1 MVAIV
6 LKCLQEALDSVVGPW
21 DRAPLF
27 FCFTSEDDCKK
38 HKLIYIYIYL
48 SGAENLCCYTLSP
61 CGLNHRE
68 L

>member
-38 HKLIYIYIYL
+38 HKLIYIYIFEW
-48 SGAENLCCYTLSP
+48 SG
-61 CGLNHRE
+61 E
-68 L
+68 LVLLHT

>member
-38 HKLIYIYIYL
+38 HKLIYIYIYI
-48 SGAENLCCYTLSP
+48 
-61 CGLNHRE
+61 
-68 L
+68 